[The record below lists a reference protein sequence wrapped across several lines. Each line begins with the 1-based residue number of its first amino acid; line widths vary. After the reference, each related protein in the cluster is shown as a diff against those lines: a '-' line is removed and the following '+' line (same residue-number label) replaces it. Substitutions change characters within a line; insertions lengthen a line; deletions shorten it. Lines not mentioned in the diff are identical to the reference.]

1 MLQSLMDG
9 GILIV
14 PLVILSILC
23 IAVIIDRLRAFK
35 IASADTTELRNSI
48 LEDLEKGEVDKAIRD
63 CESFEGPVAA
73 VMLVGLVKFRKLVN
87 LGRPLAEIES
97 NVNKTM
103 GDYAP
108 HLVEA
113 LEKRLNMLT
122 MIAAVAP
129 LLGMT
134 GTVTGMI
141 KSFDTMKDGM
151 DAGAVAVGISEALVT
166 TATGLIVAIP
176 AVIAFSFFSKKID
189 RIVLDMEESAT
200 DLIDA
205 ITLEYEI
212 ETEDGV

>member
-14 PLVILSILC
+14 PLVILSILS
-23 IAVIIDRLRAFK
+23 IAVIIDRMRAFK
-35 IASADTTELRNSI
+35 IASADTRELRSSI
-48 LEDLEKGEVDKAIRD
+48 LENLEAGEVDKAIRD

-87 LGRPLAEIES
+87 LGRPLTEIES

-108 HLVEA
+108 HLIEA